1 MAVLVGIDEA
11 GYGPIL
17 GPLVVSSAVFNV
29 PDRFIREDMWE
40 ILSAAV
46 SQNKKHLAGRLLI
59 TDSKKAYT
67 RSSGISHL
75 RRSVLT
81 SILAAGNFADKDEVN
96 NAAELLNCL
105 SPDCNVRLANY
116 PWYKDLADQPLG
128 ADRDDIILASKV
140 FKKSMEDN
148 GIKLL
153 SLSSQCLD
161 VAHYNHLVDAVKNK
175 ASVLFTS
182 ICTLIQNAF
191 KLAQKASTGPTAVQV
206 IIDRQGGRTY
216 YQSVLSR
223 MFESFDLKILKE
235 QESVSSYEL
244 TGPTG
249 QVMKLHFIMK
259 ADQRFLP
266 VSLASMTS
274 KYLREVLVHSINR
287 YFKSHLPGIRPT
299 AGYWKDG
306 LRFINDLKTSLPS
319 FEYDDN
325 ILVRSR

>member
-1 MAVLVGIDEA
+1 MAFLVGIDEA

-29 PDRFIREDMWE
+29 PDQFIRADMWE

-67 RSSGISHL
+67 RSSGINHL

-81 SILAAGNFADKDEVN
+81 SISAAGNFADEAVN
-96 NAAELLNCL
+96 NAAELLNRL
-105 SPDCNVRLANY
+105 SPDCNARLGNY
-116 PWYKDLADQPLG
+116 PWYKDLADQTLG

-140 FKKSMEDN
+140 LKKSMEDN

-161 VAHYNHLVDAVKNK
+161 VAHYNHLVDVVKNK

-182 ICTLIQNAF
+182 ICTLVNNAF
-191 KLAQKASTGPTAVQV
+191 KLAQKADSGPSAIQI

-216 YQSVLSR
+216 YQSVLSK
-223 MFESFDLKILKE
+223 MFDSFDLKILKE
-235 QESVSSYEL
+235 QESVSSYE
-244 TGPTG
+244 
-249 QVMKLHFIMK
+249 
-259 ADQRFLP
+259 
-266 VSLASMTS
+266 
-274 KYLREVLVHSINR
+274 
-287 YFKSHLPGIRPT
+287 
-299 AGYWKDG
+299 
-306 LRFINDLKTSLPS
+306 
-319 FEYDDN
+319 
-325 ILVRSR
+325 